1 MKHISLTRY
10 QAKIDNY
17 IFYAFDACLSG
28 LPIYR
33 ILFALGM
40 LIMTRSQQYSW
51 MAPFPDTF
59 FAPPPGLT
67 MFFRGFPPDIVFYA
81 LDFLTLLANICLLL
95 GYRTRVAS
103 ISFALLMI
111 LGNAWFFSFGKINHT
126 ILVVLVP
133 LVLSASNW
141 GDRLSLDARRDQ
153 GLTPRRPSWP
163 LALLA
168 VIIGLGM
175 LSAAIPKIL
184 FGWPDLQTQAVQ
196 GHLVSRYF
204 GDGRQMVL
212 ADYLLSVRSP
222 LLWELLDIG
231 TILFEGLFILAAL
244 SRRSM
249 RIFCAVACLFHAGI
263 FFVMG
268 IGFWANLLAYAAFFN
283 FSWLMRAPALRS
295 FPQIVAKYVDQLRG
309 IHIVAISALTFCCY
323 TFIGNPIHVLLT
335 ISFGDWQMPL
345 YTGIF
350 GLAAFLGAGFLL
362 RSIIHTI
369 PPYHFQFISKSYHFI
384 SSHRHQ
390 P

>member
-1 MKHISLTRY
+1 MKHMSLSHY
-10 QAKIDNY
+10 QTKIDHY
-17 IFYAFDACLSG
+17 IFRAFDACLSG

-103 ISFALLMI
+103 ISFTLLMI

-141 GDRLSLDARRDQ
+141 GDRLSLDARRYQ
-153 GLTPRRPSWP
+153 GMTPSRPSWP

-175 LSAAIPKIL
+175 LSAAIPKVL

-204 GDGRQMVL
+204 GDGRQMLL
-212 ADYLLSVRSP
+212 ANYLLTIHSP
-222 LLWELLDIG
+222 LLWELFDIG
-231 TILFEGLFILAAL
+231 TILFEGLFFLAAF

-249 RIFCAVACLFHAGI
+249 RIFCAIACLFHAGI

-283 FSWLMRAPALRS
+283 FSWLIRAQVIRS
-295 FPQIVAKYVDQLRG
+295 FAQVVSGWADQLRG
-309 IHIVAISALTFCCY
+309 VHIIAISALTFCCY
-323 TFIGNPIHVLLT
+323 TFLGNPIHVLLMA
-335 ISFGDWQMPL
+335 SFGDWQMPL
-345 YTGIF
+345 YTCIF
-350 GLAAFLGAGFLL
+350 ALAALLGGGFLI
-362 RSIIHTI
+362 RSIIQII

-384 SSHRHQ
+384 ASQRHHS
-390 P
+390 